1 MSHDHLHGHGH
12 DHAHGHGHDHAHGH
26 GHDHAHGH
34 GHEHAPDEGF
44 LGSLPVERGGAEPLP
59 RGAGE
64 GRLLFLDAAS
74 GVAGD
79 MTIAALLDLGV
90 PGSVIEGAVTA
101 LGLPGVSVR
110 SHPVRCGAIGA
121 TRFEVLDP
129 DPQPER
135 TYVAIDALLAA
146 APLAP
151 EVSALARRIFR
162 RLGEAEADVHRIPLD
177 AVHFHEVG
185 AVDAIV
191 DVVGAAAGFAHLGAH
206 VIASP
211 LPMGHGTVHCRHGVL
226 PLPAPA
232 TVACLAGVPTYAAGI
247 EAELVTPTGAAIVAT
262 VARAFTRWPDFTPE
276 RVGWGAGTR
285 ELPDRP
291 NALRVVLGTATV
303 DSAPFPSHVV
313 LEANVDDLT
322 GELAAHAIERLMREG
337 ALDAWA
343 TPITMKKGR
352 PALTL
357 SALAPREL
365 GDAVAAVLLRETS
378 TLGVRRT
385 EVSRSERPRRTIEVV
400 TAFGALPVKVS
411 GGPFGPPT
419 IKPEFTACAVAA
431 ERHGVPVREVIAV
444 ALAAAREVLR

>member
-1 MSHDHLHGHGH
+1 MSHDHHH
-12 DHAHGHGHDHAHGH
+12 DHPHPHPHDDGPPTPSA
-26 GHDHAHGH
+26 
-34 GHEHAPDEGF
+34 
-44 LGSLPVERGGAEPLP
+44 ERGAGPLP

-79 MTIAALLDLGV
+79 MTIAALVDLGV
-90 PGSVIEGAVTA
+90 PFAVIEGAVGA
-101 LGLPGVSVR
+101 LGLPGVTVR
-110 SHPVRCGAIGA
+110 SHPVRRGAIGA
-121 TRFEVLDP
+121 TGFEVLDP
-129 DPQPER
+129 EPQPER
-135 TYVAIDALLAA
+135 NYVAIDALLAT

-185 AVDAIV
+185 AVDAIA
-191 DVVGAAAGFAHLGAH
+191 DVVGAAAGLAHLGAR
-206 VIASP
+206 VVASP
-211 LPMGHGTVHCRHGVL
+211 LPMGYGTVRCRHGVL

-232 TVACLAGVPTYAAGI
+232 TVACLVGVPTYAAGI

-262 VARAFTRWPDFTPE
+262 VASAYTRWPPFAPE

-291 NALRVVLGTATV
+291 NLLRVVLGTPTADASSGPT
-303 DSAPFPSHVV
+303 HVV

-322 GELAAHAIERLMREG
+322 GELAAHAIERLMAQG

-352 PALTL
+352 PAFTL
-357 SALAPREL
+357 SALARREL

-400 TAFGALPVKVS
+400 TAFGALPVKV
-411 GGPFGPPT
+411 GEGPFGPPS
-419 IKPEFTACAVAA
+419 IKPEFAACAAAA
-431 ERHGVPVREVIAV
+431 ERHGVPVREVIAA
-444 ALAAAREVLR
+444 ALAAARAALG